1 MPEATQRSSARR
13 GATKPVAA
21 APVPPKTVRRERE
34 SDEQMMERLRRERNG
49 LRDELASSSAARDD
63 ALAQVEA
70 VQLKLGKAMS
80 SEGGGAALAEAQRKV
95 QALTEAIEVCEQHV
109 SNSDAAI
116 EATVERGRRRLERS
130 KKRESELEA
139 VVLKAQ
145 QQRDAATDEREW
157 RGRKP

>member
-1 MPEATQRSSARR
+1 MPEAKQRSSARR
-13 GATKPVAA
+13 GAPTPVAA
-21 APVPPKTVRRERE
+21 APVPPKTVRRGRE

-70 VQLKLGKAMS
+70 VQLKLGKALS
-80 SEGGGAALAEAQRKV
+80 SPGGGAALAEAQRKI
-95 QALTEAIEVCEQHV
+95 QALAETIEVCEQHV

-116 EATVERGRRRLERS
+116 EATAERGRRRLERS

-139 VVLKAQ
+139 VVLKTQ
-145 QQRDAATDEREW
+145 QQRVAATDERVW
-157 RGRKP
+157 RG